1 MDLRQTLKLVGL
13 GGRVPPRGQ
22 TEPMAGIDAA
32 SNPGSN
38 PGSNPASNTDQADP
52 GAAAAYRRLLRAFSD
67 LGLVPVSVDSQHPTW
82 VRMVDG
88 HISFGD
94 ISVAAASRMASAIE
108 DLVNGKAVTRDR
120 DPWELS
126 IDTSDYVS
134 AVVGP
139 FTPVAAPLTP
149 ARASSQYHPSI
160 GS

>member
-1 MDLRQTLKLVGL
+1 
-13 GGRVPPRGQ
+13 
-22 TEPMAGIDAA
+22 MAGRNVGSSTE
-32 SNPGSN
+32 SNTESN
-38 PGSNPASNTDQADP
+38 TESITDQADP

-82 VRMVDG
+82 VRMVNG

-94 ISVAAASRMASAIE
+94 LSVAAASRMASAIE
-108 DLVNGKAVTRDR
+108 DLVNGRAVARDR
-120 DPWELS
+120 DPWELT
-126 IDTSDYVS
+126 IDTSDHIS